1 MIIALV
7 YLLAITLAELVTVI
21 TQTLVLWGI
30 ISYAVILAALILHS
44 ALAKDSTYRQFLL
57 SMALVPLV
65 RILSLSLPLVNIPRL
80 WWEPIIYLPLLV
92 AAVQVVR
99 LLGWRLGE
107 VGLNIKMPL
116 VQIAVMLSGF
126 GLGIIEYFILKPE
139 ARIAELTI
147 SELWFPAIILLLTT
161 GLVEEF
167 IFRGVMQRAALQRF
181 GGWGIVY
188 VSLLFAILHM
198 GFLSWLDG
206 VFVFVVALFFGWVV
220 NKTGSLFGVTLSH
233 GITNIMLFLVVPF
246 FF

>member
-57 SMALVPLV
+57 SLALVPLV
-65 RILSLSLPLVNIPRL
+65 RILSLSLPLANIPRL
-80 WWEPIIYLPLLV
+80 WWEPIIYLPLLI
-92 AAVQVVR
+92 AATQVVR
-99 LLGWRLGE
+99 ILGWKLGE

-126 GLGIIEYFILKPE
+126 GFGIIEYFILKPE

-206 VFVFVVALFFGWVV
+206 AFVFAVALFFGWVV